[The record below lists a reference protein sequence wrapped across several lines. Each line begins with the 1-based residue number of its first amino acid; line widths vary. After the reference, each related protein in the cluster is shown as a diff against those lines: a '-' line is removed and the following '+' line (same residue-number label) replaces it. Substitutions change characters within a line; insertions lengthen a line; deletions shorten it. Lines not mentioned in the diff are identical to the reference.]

1 MSAERALLD
10 ALEYDPD
17 VELPGPKLLESTCD
31 ALLQAPDIIRRR
43 AALAVNDILRSELPL
58 RFPAAVLAEGAVAV
72 AYMVSRIPLPA
83 SQQNKDGGGEGSSS
97 LSSGVLRAQTAE
109 LDEIK
114 ATLQANAEFA
124 MARKGQATALA
135 ATSTS
140 TSTSEFAMARKGQAA
155 ALAATSTSATTS
167 AVACRAVPLT
177 QSTPVPTASA
187 PPRPSPVDVPVSQA
201 EVLAVPPPQPPRPTT
216 IRVGS
221 TSSTTPP
228 PGGGLS

>member
-83 SQQNKDGGGEGSSS
+83 SQLHKDGGGEGSSS
-97 LSSGVLRAQTAE
+97 LSSGLLRAQTAE

-124 MARKGQATALA
+124 MARKGQA
-135 ATSTS
+135 
-140 TSTSEFAMARKGQAA
+140 A
-155 ALAATSTSATTS
+155 ALAATSTCTSTSTSTS

-201 EVLAVPPPQPPRPTT
+201 EVLVVPPPQPPRPTT
-216 IRVGS
+216 IRVGP
-221 TSSTTPP
+221 TTSTTLP

>member
-83 SQQNKDGGGEGSSS
+83 SQLHKDGGGAGSSSSSS
-97 LSSGVLRAQTAE
+97 LSSGLLRAQTAE

-124 MARKGQATALA
+124 MARKGQA
-135 ATSTS
+135 
-140 TSTSEFAMARKGQAA
+140 A
-155 ALAATSTSATTS
+155 ALAATSTSATTSTS

-216 IRVGS
+216 IRVGP
-221 TSSTTPP
+221 TTSTTPP